1 MAFTIGV
8 IIGKISVLIYLVVG
22 FFWIWKRIIKLIFK
36 FFDWVIK
43 TNRDVRM
50 ESDKLFSEIMNDS
63 KKNENED

>member
-63 KKNENED
+63 KKNENEN